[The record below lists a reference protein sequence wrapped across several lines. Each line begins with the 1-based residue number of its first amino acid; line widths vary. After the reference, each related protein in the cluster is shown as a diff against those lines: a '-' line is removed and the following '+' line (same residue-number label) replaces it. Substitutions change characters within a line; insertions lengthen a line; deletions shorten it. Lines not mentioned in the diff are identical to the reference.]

1 MICNFERIEENIRKI
16 YDTGTGP
23 MCKNSVCSLCNL
35 PGFPSWYGL
44 DRFDTAEKAIEYAR
58 HLIKTYQDEA
68 DFYATYHL
76 EMARKE
82 NTDKVAEDP
91 DNAIKA
97 TTAKAEPIPNAME
110 IKKFDPVT
118 KPSHY
123 NFGEIEVIDY
133 IKDKLTPTE
142 MQGYCTGNVLKYVS
156 RWRHKDGLQ
165 DLEKAQV
172 YLGWLIDSVKKER
185 FDKLGKTSSQ
195 NLQAR

>member
-1 MICNFERIEENIRKI
+1 MICKYCDNLEDLGHTIEATISKADPDPN
-16 YDTGTGP
+16 
-23 MCKNSVCSLCNL
+23 
-35 PGFPSWYGL
+35 
-44 DRFDTAEKAIEYAR
+44 AEKV
-58 HLIKTYQDEA
+58 Q
-68 DFYATYHL
+68 
-76 EMARKE
+76 
-82 NTDKVAEDP
+82 
-91 DNAIKA
+91 
-97 TTAKAEPIPNAME
+97 
-110 IKKFDPVT
+110 KFDPVT